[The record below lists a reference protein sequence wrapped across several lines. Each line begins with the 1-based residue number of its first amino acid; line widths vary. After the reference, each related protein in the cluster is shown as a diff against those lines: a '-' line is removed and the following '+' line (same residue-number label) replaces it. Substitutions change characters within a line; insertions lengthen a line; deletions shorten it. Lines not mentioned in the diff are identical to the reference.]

1 MTSCSLWKT
10 WLSKLQ
16 NSSMTQR
23 NVKFSG
29 QGSHFPCLKISLYF
43 ADEKLQRV
51 TLSRGDSLSLLIFGS
66 HPQEEDVI
74 QWFRSLFQ
82 GKQLPFPLPLE
93 INHLGAFTRNVL
105 AKLQKIPF
113 ATTQSYSD
121 VAASLDNKNSSRAV
135 GNACRVN
142 PFPLI
147 IPCHRVIHKGGSIG
161 GFAYGTSM
169 KEELI
174 EFEKEI

>member
-1 MTSCSLWKT
+1 
-10 WLSKLQ
+10 
-16 NSSMTQR
+16 MTQR
-23 NVKFSG
+23 NVNFSR
-29 QGSHFPCLKISLYF
+29 QGNRFPCLKISLYF
-43 ADEKLQRV
+43 ADEKLQRG
-51 TLSRGDSLSLLIFGS
+51 TLARSDSLSLSITGS
-66 HPQEEDVI
+66 HQQEEEVI
-74 QWFRSLFQ
+74 EWFRSFFC

-93 INHLGAFTRNVL
+93 INHLGTFTRDVL

-121 VAASLDNKNSSRAV
+121 VAASLENTNSSRAV

-161 GFAYGTSM
+161 EFAYGTSM
-169 KEELI
+169 KQALI
-174 EFEKEI
+174 EFEKGT